1 MVTPSNHRSS
11 LPGTYEAILL
21 QQPACRHK
29 YDLVGHTSSD
39 YHRLQHNNLKPGVCL
54 SLHINIGPQVSNP
67 ASETTDIAAMDIE
80 RGVTRPKIDIYQS
93 DMSLNTNSSSEDSN
107 HHEVHHLSDPDIT
120 LSESLYDRLHQCS
133 SSNTKQQDHT
143 NVDGYSQLDGH
154 RKTSVT
160 VPTPATISHSQNH
173 QHSPQTEVGDYSCL
187 EPKSQDS
194 TSLTEFEALYMF
206 PTVPGVKHPKI
217 VEKTTSNTEH
227 HYHVLEGPGTQD
239 GADSLGGS
247 DSNTTDKPLHN
258 GACRVPLKQSK
269 DNGYSCLEHTKLTA
283 ENGFDAD
290 ENYFE
295 MLYEKQPIAAASS
308 YPATAAVHVTNLHS
322 LRTTKSYPEG
332 IPKPP
337 PRTVK
342 SQDEGYDHLEP
353 QDLKHKYTAII
364 RSCRNKPSQ
373 HLYAQPIV
381 STPDMYISEKGHVY
395 HVLDTSSEN
404 K

>member
-21 QQPACRHK
+21 QQPARRHK
-29 YDLVGHTSSD
+29 YDLVGNTSSD
-39 YHRLQHNNLKPGVCL
+39 YHHLQHNHHL

-67 ASETTDIAAMDIE
+67 PFEMTDVAAMDIE

-93 DMSLNTNSSSEDSN
+93 DMSLNTNSSSEHSN

-120 LSESLYDRLHQCS
+120 LSESLYDRPHQCLS
-133 SSNTKQQDHT
+133 SGTKHQDHT

-160 VPTPATISHSQNH
+160 VPTSATISHSQNQ
-173 QHSPQTEVGDYSCL
+173 QHSPQEAGDYSCL

-206 PTVPGVKHPKI
+206 PGVKHPKI

-227 HYHVLEGPGTQD
+227 HYHVLEGPGTED

-269 DNGYSCLEHTKLTA
+269 DNGYSCLEHTKLTT

-290 ENYFE
+290 KNYFE

-332 IPKPP
+332 IPDPP

-381 STPDMYISEKGHVY
+381 STPEMYISEKGHVY